1 MLFSYIISMYDL
13 WELLTT
19 QNSNREIKGLMK
31 EALNECDLKANKQK
45 QVIKDLKNLKIED
58 SSSGSNSSSDSSDE
72 SDQETKP
79 KVLKKRKKVSVFFF
93 LLQLFIIRF
102 C

>member
-1 MLFSYIISMYDL
+1 
-13 WELLTT
+13 
-19 QNSNREIKGLMK
+19 MK

-45 QVIKDLKNLKIED
+45 QVMKDLKNLNIKD

-79 KVLKKRKKVSVFFF
+79 KVLKKRKKVSVFF
-93 LLQLFIIRF
+93 LLQLFILRF